1 MATGWYFNKNGQPYG
16 PVSAPQMQQLVASGQ
31 IDRQDLVWQEGYP
44 AWLPVHAVPGLF
56 PAPAAAP
63 PVQPSLL
70 SSPFSQAAAQPAGA
84 GSPSWLDAVNLHC
97 RRAFASDLAV
107 IPVTP
112 HEGTQ
117 LATVG
122 ITDLTV
128 QRLAVWRRSV
138 LLLVLAATTVTAL
151 LKMANQYQ
159 SESGDLSPL
168 GTLLTW
174 VDVLAVYA
182 LPVSS
187 LAAFLSWLRPRWSE
201 RILAAGW
208 AVAFLVPIVTA
219 LFPLT
224 WVLRLSDVQDERAF
238 QEKFFEGVG
247 ILVGLYYF
255 VMLMPTVL
263 SLIPGL
269 LRACLRLKMLI
280 PASSLP
286 GWLLVA
292 GSPLYLL
299 LWLVT
304 FIAFNHFAGNLLLI
318 VGVMLWFGAP
328 MLYVARADLIVRPL
342 NTAADCH
349 AVGRVQ
355 QVVRVVLA
363 VATGL
368 LLLYLTTKTIFGK
381 HILGLDPRTSL
392 MQPWNQHLLQ
402 WLLEYLGRS
411 LFVTVVFADL
421 MLRMSLTMWRH
432 QQAFAQTPGAA
443 EYNRL
448 MGNMEGVISRKE

>member
-16 PVSAPQMQQLVASGQ
+16 PVSDPQMKQLVASGQ
-31 IDRQDLVWQEGYP
+31 VTRQDLVWQEGYP
-44 AWLPVHAVPGLF
+44 AWLPAHAVPGLF
-56 PAPAAAP
+56 PGAAAGP
-63 PVQPSLL
+63 PVQPLPP
-70 SSPFSQAAAQPAGA
+70 SSRFSQAAGQLAESGP
-84 GSPSWLDAVNLHC
+84 PSWLNAVTLHC
-97 RRAFASDLAV
+97 RRAFASDLA
-107 IPVTP
+107 ITPVTP
-112 HEGTQ
+112 HESTQ
-117 LATVG
+117 LVQVG
-122 ITDLTV
+122 ITDLIV

-151 LKMANQYQ
+151 LKTANQFQ
-159 SESGDLSPL
+159 SESEGLSPL
-168 GTLLTW
+168 GSLLSW

-182 LPVSS
+182 LPLSS

-201 RILAAGW
+201 RLLAGGW
-208 AVAFLVPIVTA
+208 AVAFLVPILTA

-224 WVLRLSDVQDERAF
+224 WLLRLSDVQDERAF
-238 QEKFFEGVG
+238 QEKIFEGLG
-247 ILVGLYYF
+247 IVVGLAYF
-255 VMLMPTVL
+255 ISLMPTVL
-263 SLIPGL
+263 SLLPGL
-269 LRACLRLKMLI
+269 LRACLRLKTLI

-318 VGVMLWFGAP
+318 LGVMLWLGAP

-342 NTAADCH
+342 STVADCQ
-349 AVGRVQ
+349 AVGKVQ
-355 QVVRVVLA
+355 QAVRVGVA
-363 VATGL
+363 VAVGL
-368 LLLYLTTKTIFGK
+368 LLFYLTTKTILGK
-381 HILGLDPRTSL
+381 AILGLDPRTSW
-392 MQPWNQHLLQ
+392 MQPWSKFLLQ

-411 LFVTVVFADL
+411 LFMTVVFLDL
-421 MLRMSLTMWRH
+421 LMRMNLTMWRH

-448 MGNMEGVISRKE
+448 MGNMESALSSKA